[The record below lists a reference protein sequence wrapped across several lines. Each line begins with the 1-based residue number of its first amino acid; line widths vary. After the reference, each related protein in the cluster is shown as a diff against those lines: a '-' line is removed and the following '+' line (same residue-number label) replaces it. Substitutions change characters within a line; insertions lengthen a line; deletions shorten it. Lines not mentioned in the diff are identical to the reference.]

1 MQVADIFET
10 IPTVPAASVA
20 LVAVSEII
28 ERPSKHTQRNVR
40 YVRLSDA
47 EHAELLSYV
56 GAMNVL
62 RTNKD
67 DPTTFIAINNIL
79 DRSSGIW
86 GSRLR
91 KYSTLREVLD
101 GVTEKLGRSHK
112 WVKGRRGEDLSVE
125 QLTAIN
131 VIIAA
136 LGCDVIAIPLKQ
148 KHA

>member
-1 MQVADIFET
+1 MQIADIFET
-10 IPTVPAASVA
+10 TPTQATAPAT
-20 LVAVSEII
+20 LVARSELI

-40 YVRLSDA
+40 YVRLCDA

-56 GAMNVL
+56 SAMNIM
-62 RTNKD
+62 RTDKS
-67 DPTTFIAINNIL
+67 DPTSFITLNNIL

-91 KYSTLREVLD
+91 KFSTLREVLD
-101 GVTEKLGRSHK
+101 GVTEKLARAHK

-131 VIIAA
+131 VIITAM
-136 LGCDVIAIPLKQ
+136 GCTCIAIPAKE
-148 KHA
+148 A

>member
-10 IPTVPAASVA
+10 TLTQAPAPAT
-20 LVAVSEII
+20 LVARSELI

-47 EHAELLSYV
+47 EHTELVSYV
-56 GAMNVL
+56 GAMNIM
-62 RTNKD
+62 REDKNE
-67 DPTTFIAINNIL
+67 PASFIALNNIL
-79 DRSSGIW
+79 DGNSGIW

-91 KYSTLREVLD
+91 KYSTLREVLA
-101 GVTEKLGRSHK
+101 GVTEKLARSHK

-125 QLTAIN
+125 QLTAVN

-136 LGCDVIAIPLKQ
+136 MGCKVIAIPAKE
-148 KHA
+148 A